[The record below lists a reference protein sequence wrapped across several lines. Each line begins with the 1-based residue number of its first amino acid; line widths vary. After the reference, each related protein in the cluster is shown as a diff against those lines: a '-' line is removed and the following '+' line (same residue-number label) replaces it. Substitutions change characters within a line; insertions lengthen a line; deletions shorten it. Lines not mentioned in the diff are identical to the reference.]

1 MRKIVSGIAVL
12 FIATSAMADFTQC
25 ENMFYKIPQYSG
37 RAQTIEL
44 CNTEYATLY
53 SPQIKTPMFSYEH
66 ITDNNQVKR
75 QGTFKTDTR
84 LPSYAQSTNKDYTN
98 SGYDRGHIAPS
109 GDMTTVQSQNESFLF
124 SNIAPQASR
133 FNQQQWRL
141 LEASVKHKYPY
152 VITGVIYQGSTIKT
166 IGNNVG
172 IPTQFYKIV
181 TNGQCA
187 TAYMADNNNTAVINK
202 VPVHEIESLTN
213 IDFFLPTTQCN

>member
-1 MRKIVSGIAVL
+1 MRKIIISIAAL
-12 FIATSAMADFTQC
+12 FVATSAMADFTQC

-152 VITGVIYQGSTIKT
+152 VITGIIYQGSTIKT

-187 TAYMADNNNTAVINK
+187 TAYLADNNNNATINK
-202 VPVHEIESLTN
+202 VPVSEIESLTK